1 MALPKLDQPTFT
13 LTIPSTGKEVRYR
26 PFTVREEKIILV
38 AQESGDLQDYVN
50 AFKQMIVN
58 CLVDDVDVDAL
69 ASFDIEYIF
78 LNLRAKSISN
88 VVEMKILDKHEK
100 QVDATINLN
109 NVQVHKSAVSNKIV
123 LDEAREIGVKMKY
136 PSFMELESLAVR
148 DQGEFSLQ
156 QGLELIAAMVDL
168 VWEGENVYT
177 DSTRAEIL
185 DFLAD
190 FNVDQMTKINE
201 FLSDLPYVY
210 VDLEFQNSQGE
221 TETRRIAGIRNFF
234 A

>member
-26 PFTVREEKIILV
+26 PFTVREEKIIFV

-58 CLVDDVDVDAL
+58 CLVDDVDVDSL

-88 VVEMKILDKHEK
+88 VVELKITDKYEK
-100 QVDATINLN
+100 QIDCSINLN
-109 NVQVHKSAVSNKIV
+109 NVQVHKSSVSPKIV

-148 DQGEFSLQ
+148 DQGGFSLQ
-156 QGLELIAAMVDL
+156 QGLDLIASMVDL

-177 DSTRAEIL
+177 DATLAEIL
-185 DFLAD
+185 EFLGD
-190 FNVDQMTKINE
+190 FNAEQMSKINE

>member
-1 MALPKLDQPTFT
+1 MALPRLDQPTFT

-88 VVEMKILDKHEK
+88 VVEMKILDKYEK